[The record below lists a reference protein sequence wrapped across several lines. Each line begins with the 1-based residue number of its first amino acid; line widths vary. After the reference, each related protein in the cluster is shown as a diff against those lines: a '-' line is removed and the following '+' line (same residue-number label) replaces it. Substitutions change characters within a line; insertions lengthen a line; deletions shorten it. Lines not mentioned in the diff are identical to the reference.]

1 VLLFWVQLLKIYISL
16 IMTNVFFKFWR
27 IGSLILLSAVF
38 LFCYT
43 NLPENVAIGFNQAG
57 EANSFIG
64 KQHFFY
70 WVGGVILGVNFLIR
84 LLENALIKLDF
95 RKLFSGSSWGS
106 NPNSTGKFLK
116 GWFAA
121 LLAFINT
128 YLVFVLLGLDKINSS
143 KYKELDFNYNYLL
156 WVGIL
161 ILLIILMF
169 LPYKLLATQAPTDE
183 D

>member
-1 VLLFWVQLLKIYISL
+1 
-16 IMTNVFFKFWR
+16 MTNVFFKFWR
-27 IGSLILLSAVF
+27 IGSLVLLTLVF

-43 NLPENVAIGFNQAG
+43 NLPESVAIGFNDEGA
-57 EANSFIG
+57 ANSYID

-70 WVGGVILGVNFLIR
+70 WVGGVILGINFLFT

-95 RKLFSGSSWGS
+95 KKLLSGSSWGQ
-106 NPNSTGKFLK
+106 NPGSMVNFLK
-116 GWFAA
+116 GWFSA

-161 ILLIILMF
+161 VILIILMF
-169 LPYKLLATQAPTDE
+169 VPYKLLATQAPDE